1 MPKTELH
8 ISQAERN
15 ETFCQS
21 QKLCGSKFQ
30 EWGVIVLFYA
40 ALHYV
45 DAVLAKDPNLTWQQ
59 QHPSDH
65 KKRKKSIS
73 KCSSLDPIASKY
85 LTLQQR
91 SEDVR
96 YRCFQ
101 IPKRLALNLEADFY
115 SPIQDYIRKQ
125 LGLV

>member
-1 MPKTELH
+1 MPRAELH

-15 ETFCQS
+15 EKFCKS
-21 QKLCGSKFQ
+21 QKLCGSKYK

-45 DAVLAKDPNLTWQQ
+45 DAILAQDPNLTRQQ
-59 QHPSDH
+59 QHPGDH

-73 KCSSLDPIASKY
+73 KCSKLNPIASKY

-91 SEDVR
+91 SEDAR
-96 YRCFQ
+96 YRCYD
-101 IPKRLALNLEADFY
+101 IPKELALKLEADFY

-125 LGLV
+125 LGLT